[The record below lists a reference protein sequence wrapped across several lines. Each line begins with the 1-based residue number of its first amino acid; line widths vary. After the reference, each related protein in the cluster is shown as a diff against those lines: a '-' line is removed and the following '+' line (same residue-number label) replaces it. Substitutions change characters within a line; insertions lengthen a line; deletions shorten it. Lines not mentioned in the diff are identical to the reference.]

1 MRHER
6 SPAMTRTRRKT
17 RHALDELRCAPRD
30 SAGADRHGLRG
41 CGNQRIDPDTL
52 IQIRYCTATTADK
65 PFGEMQ
71 NLIGL
76 RGLGALSQQE
86 KTRQT

>member
-1 MRHER
+1 
-6 SPAMTRTRRKT
+6 MTRTRRKT
-17 RHALDELRCAPRD
+17 RRALDELRCAPRD
-30 SAGADRHGLRG
+30 SADADRHGLSG
-41 CGNQRIDPDTL
+41 YGSNIS

-65 PFGEMQ
+65 LFGEMQ

-76 RGLGALSQQE
+76 RGLGALSQPE